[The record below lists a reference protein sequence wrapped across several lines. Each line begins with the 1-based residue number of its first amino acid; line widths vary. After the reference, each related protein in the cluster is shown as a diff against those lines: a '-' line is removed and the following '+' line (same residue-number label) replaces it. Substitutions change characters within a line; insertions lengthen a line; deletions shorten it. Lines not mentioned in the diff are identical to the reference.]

1 MTKIGVI
8 ASEAKQS
15 RSNWKVFTML
25 LQLVEPG
32 QTPDPHAAPQGV
44 VVGIDLGTTHSVV
57 AIVREGKPEALAV
70 EGKGPLLPSI
80 LSVGEEGFKVG
91 ELLGDTLSSTK
102 RLMGRG
108 PQDSICS
115 QFSQLV
121 QGEGVRLRLGSHIL
135 TPVEVASHIL
145 SHLRQQV
152 EQALQVPLE
161 GAVITVPAYFDEAAR
176 VATKQAAALAGIKVL
191 RLINEPTAAA
201 LAYGLETGAEGIYA
215 IYDFGGGTFDLSLL
229 KLKEGVFQVLATGGD
244 LNLGGDDIDHAL
256 AVKMQ
261 TSDLKK
267 ARSLKE
273 HLSEKESFGGI
284 TRKDLEVLAM
294 PFVKKTM
301 AIAQEVLR
309 EVGLSPQ
316 EIQGVVLV
324 GGMTRMPLIRQ
335 EIAAFFG
342 KAPLCDINPDQAVA
356 LGAALSAHGLKH
368 GSETLLLDV
377 TPLSLGLETMGGLV
391 EKIIPRN
398 TPLPALASQE
408 FTTSQD
414 GQGGMII
421 HVVQGEREFVSDCRS
436 LAQFELK
443 GLPSLPAGVARVR
456 VDFAVD
462 VEGLLTVTAFEKT
475 TGLSQHVEVRP
486 SYGLDEKTLSQ
497 MILES
502 QKHGR
507 EDIQKRLEVEEKQKR
522 EQFGKSSLL
531 GN

>member
-1 MTKIGVI
+1 MTKIWVI

-15 RSNWKVFTML
+15 RNSWKVLTML

-32 QTPDPHAAPQGV
+32 QTLDPHTAPQGV

-57 AIVREGKPEALAV
+57 ALVQRGKPQVLTV
-70 EGKGPLLPSI
+70 EGAGPLIPSI
-80 LSVGEEGFKVG
+80 LSISEEGFKVG
-91 ELLGDTLSSTK
+91 KDLGEVLSSTK

-108 PQDSICS
+108 PQDPICS
-115 QFSQLV
+115 QFPQLV
-121 QGEGVRLRLGSHIL
+121 KGEGIRLRLGSHTL

-145 SHLRQQV
+145 AHLRQHV
-152 EQALQVPLE
+152 ENMFQVPLE

-229 KLKEGVFQVLATGGD
+229 KLKEGIFQVLATGGD
-244 LNLGGDDIDHAL
+244 LNLGGDDIDQAL
-256 AVKMQ
+256 AAKMQ
-261 TSDLKK
+261 TSDLRK
-267 ARSLKE
+267 ARILKE
-273 HLSEKESFGGI
+273 HLSENPSFEGM
-284 TRKDLEVLAM
+284 TRKDLEILAA
-294 PFVKKTM
+294 PFVKRT
-301 AIAQEVLR
+301 IILAQEVLG
-309 EVGLSPQ
+309 EADLSPQ

-324 GGMTRMPLIRQ
+324 GGMTRMPLVRQ
-335 EIAAFFG
+335 EVEAFFG
-342 KAPLCDINPDQAVA
+342 KTPLCNIDPDQAVA

-368 GSETLLLDV
+368 GSDMLLLDV

-398 TPLPALASQE
+398 TPLPAIASQE
-408 FTTSQD
+408 FTTHQD

-421 HVVQGEREFVSDCRS
+421 HVVQGEREFVSNCRS
-436 LAQFELK
+436 LAKFELK
-443 GLPSLPAGVARVR
+443 GLPSLTAGAARVR
-456 VDFAVD
+456 IDFALD
-462 VEGLLTVTAFEKT
+462 VEGLLTVSAFEKT

-486 SYGLDEKTLSQ
+486 SYGLDEQTLSQ

-502 QKHGR
+502 QKHGK
-507 EDIQKRLEVEEKQKR
+507 EDIQKRLEAEEKLKVDDAKK
-522 EQFGKSSLL
+522 FK
-531 GN
+531 